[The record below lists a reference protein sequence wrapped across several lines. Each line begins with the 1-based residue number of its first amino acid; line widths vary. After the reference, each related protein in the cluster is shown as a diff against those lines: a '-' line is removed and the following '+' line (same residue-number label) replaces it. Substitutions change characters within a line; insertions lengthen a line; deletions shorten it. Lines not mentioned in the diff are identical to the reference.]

1 MVSTDRIAKAKVQ
14 AMMLKNGP
22 VSRESLKTSVKFLV
36 PTNTRQPGV
45 SCDPSLATKAPT
57 DSSVW

>member
-1 MVSTDRIAKAKVQ
+1 
-14 AMMLKNGP
+14 MMLRNGP